1 MNKQAQ
7 QLVLHWAN
15 NYPNFAEDCIRFR
28 GKDGQI
34 FRHATPHPGQ
44 VKLRQI
50 DLHKKAIHQVLKAR
64 QVGCTSEIASQLSHL
79 ALFTPGSSILVLA
92 QTNDGVKGIN
102 RLYATIFDNLPK
114 VLRQG
119 IFKAKIAAQS
129 IVLANESRIDFLTA
143 NSESGRGVARQAV
156 HMTECAF
163 FEDLEAT
170 LTGIRPTCHGPLIME
185 STANGPG
192 TYHELWNDNAIQ
204 HHFISWRDDALC
216 RSTQPVKPKPTAQ
229 ELDYVDKHGLSD
241 DEARWYIQTLRSSN
255 WTAMKQEAPTTQ
267 DEAFI
272 LGGSRFF
279 KPGYF
284 PGDTS
289 KVPDIQI
296 HHQPKRGNRYAVGVD
311 CASGSPNG
319 DRSTAV
325 VLDVTDPNNIITA
338 ASIAERK
345 APTAFASDVYDL
357 AKKFYNATICVERNA
372 GYGLTVLDTLRQ
384 KGASL
389 YARKVFDQTTKFYTQ
404 RYGWDTTQNTRP
416 ILLSALQDA
425 VDNGRYVPKDPR
437 IEEEFNAFR
446 YNNDGKPEAVVGAHD
461 DLVFA
466 AALAIQAMSQS
477 RDTTQHKPDL
487 PPPSQSDGIRA
498 QLEWELKTGTVIDI
512 PDTDEE
518 D

>member
-15 NYPNFAEDCIRFR
+15 NYPNFAEDCVKFR
-28 GKDGQI
+28 GKDGDI
-34 FRHATPHPGQ
+34 FAHATPHPGQ

-50 DLHKKAIHQVLKAR
+50 NRHKKDIHLVLKAR

-102 RLYATIFDNLPK
+102 RLYATIFEQLPK

-163 FEDLEAT
+163 FEDLNAT

-192 TYHELWNDNAIQ
+192 TYHELWNDPALK
-204 HHFISWRDDALC
+204 HHFISWRDDSSA
-216 RSTQPVKPKPTAQ
+216 RSSTPLQPAPTDQ
-229 ELDYVDKHGLSD
+229 ELDYVDKHGLTD
-241 DEARWYIQTLRSSN
+241 EEARWYIENLRRSN
-255 WTAMKQEAPTTQ
+255 WTAMKQESPTIPT
-267 DEAFI
+267 EAFI

-289 KVPDIQI
+289 RIPDKQT
-296 HHQPKRGNRYAVGVD
+296 HHAPKRGHRYAIGVD
-311 CASGSPNG
+311 CASGSQTG

-325 VLDVTDPNNIITA
+325 VLDVTDPKNIVTA
-338 ASIAERK
+338 ASLAIRTAPVAFGKMVHQIAK
-345 APTAFASDVYDL
+345 DYFGAI
-357 AKKFYNATICVERNA
+357 ICVERNA

-384 KGASL
+384 SGASL
-389 YARKVFDQTTKFYTQ
+389 WTRKVFDQHTKVYTSTFGWNTTAS
-404 RYGWDTTQNTRP
+404 TRP
-416 ILLSALQDA
+416 LLLSALQDA
-425 VDNGRYVPKDPR
+425 VDNNRYTPHDPR

-446 YNNDGKPEAVVGAHD
+446 YNDEGKPEAVPGAHD

-477 RDTTQHKPDL
+477 KDTTVYKPEE
-487 PPPSQSDGIRA
+487 PPPSPQDGIRA
-498 QLEWELKTGTVIDI
+498 QLEWELRNQSVVPK
-512 PDTDEE
+512 PDDP
-518 D
+518 DDW